1 MKTYII
7 FLTIIL
13 LTIFGTDISKA
24 QCNDTLVKQ
33 AIMESGHDAFFLK
46 EYKVK
51 FKKGKANRPVR
62 VAKYSAFLKDST
74 TYRFNVLNAKEYD
87 GQVILQLY
95 NRGKLLGSTYD
106 FTSLQ
111 YNKSFDFT
119 CNKTDSY
126 QVLMSFI
133 EGKAGCAAA
142 VLSMVVNDS
151 TVIHEIQFPEAL
163 YVGIENPLY
172 IAYTDE
178 PGYSVHVFSDQGT
191 IEGQTGKYT
200 IIPDTTGTLK
210 ITAQTIDKSG
220 NIKEEISKSF
230 EVIKLPTPYV
240 SINGNTGGLILKEDL
255 VNIKTLDL
263 HVYNIPNAEKYE
275 IVSFTVSDK
284 LFGALRK
291 TSEGDWFNF
300 SQLKVIKSL
309 NSYEQF
315 FIINIKVR
323 KPNNQIIELKPV
335 GFIIN

>member
-1 MKTYII
+1 M
-7 FLTIIL
+7 L
-13 LTIFGTDISKA
+13 LNIFGTKISEA

-33 AIMESGHDAFFLK
+33 AILESGHDAFFLK

-51 FKKGKANRPVR
+51 FKKGKVNRPVR

-74 TYRFNVLNAKEYD
+74 TYRFNVLNAKEFD

-106 FTSLQ
+106 FTSLI

-133 EGKAGCAAA
+133 EGKAGCAVG

-151 TVIHEIQFPEAL
+151 TIIQETEFPEAL
-163 YVGIENPLY
+163 YVGEENPLY

-178 PGYSVHVFSDQGT
+178 PGCSIHVFADQGT
-191 IEGQTGKYT
+191 IEGQAGKYT
-200 IIPDTTGTLK
+200 IIPDTTGSLK

-230 EVIKLPTPYV
+230 EVIKLPAPYV
-240 SINGNTGGLILKEDL
+240 SINGNTGGLISIFDL
-255 VNIKTLDL
+255 QRIKTLRL
-263 HVYNIPNAEKYE
+263 HVSHSHNPNQYKV
-275 IVSFTVSDK
+275 INFTVSNK
-284 LFGALRK
+284 LLGINGK
-291 TSEGDWFNF
+291 TNEGNTLNYSQVKFIEDLKEGDHLFITDI
-300 SQLKVIKSL
+300 KVENPKG
-309 NSYEQF
+309 ET
-315 FIINIKVR
+315 INI
-323 KPNNQIIELKPV
+323 KPV
-335 GFIIN
+335 GFIIY